1 MNHFFKPAL
10 KGLTLSILVGL
21 GTTAAAEEL
30 SGPYVGISVEP
41 ITYTESSDTNDLY
54 FEVIDVQAGFS
65 KVLANDVFVAGEG
78 VYNLHSISSVSE
90 LYGANAKLG
99 LALQDNLAIY
109 GLAGLFAV
117 EGDDGGS
124 DDGVSYGAGITYA
137 VTETFQVVGE
147 ASFTEFSGLDK
158 ISAKAGAIYSFDL

>member
-1 MNHFFKPAL
+1 MLIGNSHTRHIYPYFGWL
-10 KGLTLSILVGL
+10 KRSIPTLSGL
-21 GTTAAAEEL
+21 AE
-30 SGPYVGISVEP
+30 SPKRS
-41 ITYTESSDTNDLY
+41 T
-54 FEVIDVQAGFS
+54 
-65 KVLANDVFVAGEG
+65 
-78 VYNLHSISSVSE
+78 SE

-117 EGDDGGS
+117 EGDGVSS